1 MIEILKA
8 GLYTTIQDKGRT
20 GYRALGVPVSGAMD
34 TVSAA
39 MANKLL
45 NNDTEAAVLEFT
57 MMGPKLQFK
66 VPTVI
71 SICGAAFQPKIN
83 GKSIDLNKAISVAKK
98 DILTLGHPEF
108 GSYGYLA
115 VSGGFEAQE
124 VLGSRS
130 FYKNITKNSN
140 LEKGAILK
148 LQNPSSEKILRNASF
163 AIDSSHFSD
172 NTIEVFPGPE
182 LHLLSKKFQKEIL
195 ASTLKIGSQ
204 SNRMA
209 YVMEGLEA
217 FSAKEIITAPV
228 QPGTVQLTP
237 SGKCVVLMRDAQTT
251 GGYARIFQ
259 LTNHAICK
267 LAQKRAGDKVQVKV
281 KKYYNDN

>member
-8 GLYTTIQDKGRT
+8 GLYTTLQDKGRT
-20 GYRALGVPVSGAMD
+20 GYRSFGVPISGAMD

-45 NNDTEAAVLEFT
+45 DNNAKAAVLEFT
-57 MMGPKLQFK
+57 MMGPTLQFK

-71 SICGAAFQPKIN
+71 SISGAGFQPKVN
-83 GKSIDLNKAISVAKK
+83 GEPIGLNKAVSMIERDV
-98 DILTLGHPEF
+98 LTFGHPKF

-115 VSGGFEAQE
+115 VLGGFEAQE
-124 VLGSRS
+124 VLESRS
-130 FYKNITKNSN
+130 FYQNITKKGK
-140 LEKGAILK
+140 LEKGDILK
-148 LQNPSSEKILRNASF
+148 FQKDASEKILRNASF
-163 AIDSSHFSD
+163 SIDSTHFSD
-172 NTIEVFPGPE
+172 DTIEVFPGPE
-182 LHLLSKKFQKEIL
+182 FNLLPKKLQEKIV
-195 ASTLKIGSQ
+195 ASTLKVGPQ

-209 YVMEGLEA
+209 YVMEGLES

-228 QPGTVQLTP
+228 QSGTVQLTP

-259 LTNHAICK
+259 LTEQAICK
-267 LAQKRAGDKVQVKV
+267 LAQKRTGEEVRVKL
-281 KKYYNDN
+281 KSYNDN